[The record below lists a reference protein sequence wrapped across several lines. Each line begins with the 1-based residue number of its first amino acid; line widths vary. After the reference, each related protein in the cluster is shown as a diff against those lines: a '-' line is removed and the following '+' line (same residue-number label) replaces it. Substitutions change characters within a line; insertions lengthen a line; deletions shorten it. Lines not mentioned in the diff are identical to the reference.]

1 MECHLLVNF
10 WLWSLV
16 YVCDKIGF
24 LFSKQGKSR
33 NETNFPSL
41 LQRSK
46 IEKDKKKKKK
56 NKI

>member
-46 IEKDKKKKKK
+46 IEKDKKKKKE
-56 NKI
+56 